1 MKNTFKKIVAYILV
15 ASGVD
20 GLFRHL
26 NSNKLLVVMYHG
38 VTLNAYN
45 PPVWTQ
51 LPVDKFRRQ
60 LGFLKNHY
68 SIVSQ
73 EQVLDALDGKIIL
86 PPNAALITFDDGYK
100 NNFNVTFPVLQEMQ
114 IPATIF
120 LTVDRIG
127 SDNPLWV
134 DEIYLLLH
142 SKDGNENNLPFVNEI
157 ASDLYRSGRTWDA
170 YCVTVETLKL
180 SGEYARESYLQ
191 KLRQVA
197 GSDDVSRY
205 EDFCLLGW
213 DEVFSM
219 RDSGLVSFGVHTA
232 THRILT
238 DLARE
243 EWEQEIHAPR
253 IKLEKLL
260 GTHVRT
266 FCFPNGRPGI
276 DFNNDHIL
284 YMKNCGYSC
293 SFTTESGLFSFK
305 GNDCMQ
311 IGRIPA
317 GNNIS
322 SNIFFFR
329 LNCSG
334 FISFIQ
340 NIVLAHKS
348 TNAGI
353 GKL

>member
-1 MKNTFKKIVAYILV
+1 MKNTFKIILAYILV

-20 GLFRHL
+20 VLFRYL
-26 NSNKLLVVMYHG
+26 NRNKLLVVMYHG

-45 PPVWTQ
+45 PPVWTH
-51 LPVDKFRRQ
+51 LPVDKFRQQ
-60 LGFLKNHY
+60 LGFLKRHY
-68 SIVSQ
+68 SIVSL
-73 EQVLDALDGKIIL
+73 EQVLDALDGKIVL

-100 NNFNVTFPVLQEMQ
+100 NNFDVAFPVLQEMQ

-134 DEIYLLLH
+134 DEIYILLH
-142 SKDGNENNLPFVNEI
+142 TKDGNENNLPFINEI
-157 ASDLYRSGRTWDA
+157 ASDLFRSGRTWDA
-170 YCVTVETLKL
+170 YCVTVEALKL
-180 SGEYARESYLQ
+180 SGEYARENYLQ

-243 EWEQEIHAPR
+243 EWEQEIHEPR
-253 IKLEKLL
+253 RKLEKLL
-260 GTHVRT
+260 GTPVRS

-276 DFNNDHIL
+276 DFHDDHIL
-284 YMKNCGYSC
+284 YMKECGYSC
-293 SFTTESGLFSFK
+293 SFTTKSGLFALNE
-305 GNDCMQ
+305 NDCMQ
-311 IGRIPA
+311 ICRIPA
-317 GNNIS
+317 GNTIL
-322 SNIFFFR
+322 SNSFYFR
-329 LNCSG
+329 LHCSG
-334 FISFIQ
+334 IITYIRNFFSR
-340 NIVLAHKS
+340 S
-348 TNAGI
+348 
-353 GKL
+353 